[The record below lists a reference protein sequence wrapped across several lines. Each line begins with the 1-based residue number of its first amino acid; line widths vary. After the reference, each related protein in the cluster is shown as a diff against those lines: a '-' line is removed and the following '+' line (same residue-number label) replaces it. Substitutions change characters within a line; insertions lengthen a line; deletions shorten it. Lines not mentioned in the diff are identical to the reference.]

1 MAEGAGLGR
10 TDHGHDRLQ
19 GQRPRTAQRHV
30 GASPSCAARDSQA
43 THVGSVRIIPKRERH
58 WERPLLASAR
68 WRSAVLASAGAER
81 HVRGVTG
88 LTNVVNFTPSV
99 TPERVAEQIEEAFK
113 REAEVDARHIR
124 VEVADHTAR
133 LFGHVH
139 SLTEASMAS
148 AAAAAAPGVAKVENH
163 LVVSP

>member
-1 MAEGAGLGR
+1 
-10 TDHGHDRLQ
+10 
-19 GQRPRTAQRHV
+19 
-30 GASPSCAARDSQA
+30 
-43 THVGSVRIIPKRERH
+43 
-58 WERPLLASAR
+58 
-68 WRSAVLASAGAER
+68 
-81 HVRGVTG
+81 VRGVTG
-88 LTNVVNFTPSV
+88 VTNAVTFTPSV

-124 VEVADHTAR
+124 VEVADHTAA

-139 SLTEASMAS
+139 SLTEASTAS